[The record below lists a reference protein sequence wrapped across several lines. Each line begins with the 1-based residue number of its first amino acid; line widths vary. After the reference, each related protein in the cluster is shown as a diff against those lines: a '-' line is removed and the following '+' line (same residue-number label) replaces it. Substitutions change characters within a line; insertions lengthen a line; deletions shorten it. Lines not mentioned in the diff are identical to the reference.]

1 MKKRLYLCVFAV
13 ALASMVWAK
22 APGVL
27 PPAFKG
33 WKLDPGSAA
42 GSSDPAQADPA
53 NAAVL
58 QEYGFDRLATG
69 TYVHNGRKLQVRAML
84 FNDASGACGAFTFY
98 LQPQMRVEKIGDR
111 GAADSSHI
119 LFYRGNILVNATLEP
134 ASGAPVA
141 DLRTLADALPRPK
154 GNTSALP
161 TLPDNLPQRS
171 LVSNSDHY
179 IMGPVALERLGVP
192 LPAALLDFSK
202 TPEIEYARYR
212 SSDGEGNLTLVEY
225 PTPQIARDRLR
236 ALQAATLAGGPFQM
250 KRSGPILAIVNGGI
264 PDAEAQSLLASVNY
278 SANVTIDEP
287 PKINDLQSRMRFL
300 YGVTLLVVI
309 ILSTALVMGLAF
321 GGFRVF
327 AKRLFPNRGFDR
339 PEEIEII
346 RLNLR

>member
-1 MKKRLYLCVFAV
+1 MKKRLSISLLT
-13 ALASMVWAK
+13 LAIASLVWAK

-33 WKLDPGSAA
+33 WKLDPGSTAS
-42 GSSDPAQADPA
+42 SSDPAQADPT

-58 QEYGFDRLATG
+58 QEYGFAGLETG
-69 TYVHNGRKLQVRAML
+69 TYVHNGRKLQIRATR
-84 FNDASGACGAFTFY
+84 FNDASGAYGAFTFY
-98 LQPQMRVEKIGDR
+98 VQPQMRVEKLGDR
-111 GAADSSHI
+111 GAADSSRI
-119 LFYRGNILVNATLEP
+119 LFYRGNILVDAALDP
-134 ASGAPVA
+134 ANGASVA
-141 DLRTLADALPRPK
+141 DLRTLADALPRPQ

-171 LVSNSDHY
+171 LISNSDHY
-179 IMGPVALERLGVP
+179 IMGPAALERLEVP
-192 LPAALLDFSK
+192 LPAGLLDFSK

-212 SSDGEGNLTLVEY
+212 SSNGEGNLTLVEY
-225 PTPQIARDRLR
+225 PTPQIARDRLQ
-236 ALQAATLAGGPFQM
+236 ALQAAALAGGPFHM
-250 KRSGPILAIVNGGI
+250 KRSGPILAIVNGAI
-264 PDAEAQSLLASVNY
+264 PDAEAESLLASVNY

-287 PKINDLQSRMRFL
+287 PKINDLQNRMRFL

-309 ILSTALVMGLAF
+309 VLSAGLIMGLAF
-321 GGFRVF
+321 GGFRIF